1 VNKSNVTSNAA
12 TKADANCDSSA
23 IHVQRQSTEGLLG
36 ILCED
41 CSFMS
46 PSSSCCYV
54 HSVDVT
60 HHWAN
65 WLLFVLHAANKS
77 NAASDTLGIFV
88 QKEGAEGSFLLSCS
102 LATPQTI
109 HFVHFTFTLWISLF
123 FS

>member
-1 VNKSNVTSNAA
+1 
-12 TKADANCDSSA
+12 
-23 IHVQRQSTEGLLG
+23 LLG

-65 WLLFVLHAANKS
+65 QHLFVLHAANKS

-88 QKEGAEGSFLLSCS
+88 QKEGAEGLFLLLFSCYS
-102 LATPQTI
+102 LNDSFCPFHLHPMDT
-109 HFVHFTFTLWISLF
+109 SF